1 MSTIILGDRII
12 QTSDPIQQRKQA
24 AQSMQQAGIG
34 SLSGRTTDDDRG
46 RQAREIQRDAG
57 VQTITRDSDR
67 DKEEKTNQ
75 ILKNVGIID
84 EPEKKGIVQAGQ
96 DLLAKV
102 SPLANFIQGTQST
115 DNLFKKLVGGLELG
129 STDKVTLVNL
139 VDRLGSDPKNI
150 ENLIKKYADQNK
162 LSSSEALDLAGRFNQ
177 EYSDI
182 GSTIFSSGITDYF
195 DRMDNM
201 GLGETIKTMA
211 GDLTGT
217 RDTEGIV
224 TLENVTDNLGTE
236 GLQFLKT
243 TNPEAYYRLRPNDP
257 DLANESFVST
267 GDPVADRRFNAKIME
282 ARALAAD
289 KQSRQDANTGQGI
302 MASSPAFASPASQ
315 YGIFIGKPGPFIGN
329 FVDTDGDGIDDRF
342 QTGPGQPRQPF
353 VNPKAPLPGTSGTV
367 QPVATGITPFDV
379 RQFYAS
385 LPQYTQQGI
394 MNPNLA
400 QFYQNLGMF
409 PGMNV

>member
-12 QTSDPIQQRKQA
+12 SPSDPILQRKQA
-24 AQSMQQAGIG
+24 AQGMQQGGIG

-46 RQAREIQRDAG
+46 RQAREIQRDAVG
-57 VQTITRDSDR
+57 GRTITEDSAR

-75 ILKNVGIID
+75 ILRNIGVID

-96 DLLAKV
+96 ELLAKV

-195 DRMDNM
+195 DRMDKM
-201 GLGETIKTMA
+201 DFGDTAKTMA

-217 RDTEGIV
+217 RDTEGII

-236 GLQFLKT
+236 GLQFLKV
-243 TNPEAYYRLRPNDP
+243 TNPQAYYRLRPNDP

-267 GDPVADRRFNAKIME
+267 GDKVADRRFNAKIME
-282 ARALAAD
+282 ARALANDAR
-289 KQSRQDANTGQGI
+289 SRQDANMGQGI
-302 MASSPAFASPASQ
+302 MAASPA
-315 YGIFIGKPGPFIGN
+315 
-329 FVDTDGDGIDDRF
+329 
-342 QTGPGQPRQPF
+342 
-353 VNPKAPLPGTSGTV
+353 LPGLPVTTPV
-367 QPVATGITPFDV
+367 IPPVTPPTAPPTTTPVATGITPFDV
-379 RQFYAS
+379 RQFYAT

-400 QFYQNLGMF
+400 QFYQNLGLF

>member
-24 AQSMQQAGIG
+24 AQSMRQAGIG

-46 RQAREIQRDAG
+46 RQAREIQRDAVG
-57 VQTITRDSDR
+57 GRTITEDSAR

-75 ILKNVGIID
+75 ILRNIGVID

-139 VDRLGSDPKNI
+139 VDRLGSNPKNI

-289 KQSRQDANTGQGI
+289 KQSRQDANMGQGI
-302 MASSPAFASPASQ
+302 MAASPA
-315 YGIFIGKPGPFIGN
+315 
-329 FVDTDGDGIDDRF
+329 
-342 QTGPGQPRQPF
+342 
-353 VNPKAPLPGTSGTV
+353 LPGLIRNLPPDT
-367 QPVATGITPFDV
+367 PVIGGPADPPNPVLTPVPVGGITPFDI

-409 PGMNV
+409 PGMTT

>member
-24 AQSMQQAGIG
+24 AQSMRQAGIG

-46 RQAREIQRDAG
+46 RQAREIQRDAVG
-57 VQTITRDSDR
+57 GRTITEDSAR

-75 ILKNVGIID
+75 ILRNIGVID

-289 KQSRQDANTGQGI
+289 KQSRQDANTGI
-302 MASSPAFASPASQ
+302 MAASPA
-315 YGIFIGKPGPFIGN
+315 
-329 FVDTDGDGIDDRF
+329 
-342 QTGPGQPRQPF
+342 
-353 VNPKAPLPGTSGTV
+353 LPGLPVTTPV
-367 QPVATGITPFDV
+367 IPPVTPPTAPPTTTPVATGITPFDV
-379 RQFYAS
+379 RQFYAT

-400 QFYQNLGMF
+400 QFYQNLGLF

>member
-1 MSTIILGDRII
+1 MSTLIIGDRII
-12 QTSDPIQQRKQA
+12 RTSDPILQRKQA
-24 AQSMQQAGIG
+24 AQGMQQAGIG

-46 RQAREIQRDAG
+46 RQAREIQRDAVG
-57 VQTITRDSDR
+57 GRTITEDSAR

-75 ILKNVGIID
+75 ILRNIGVID

-96 DLLAKV
+96 ELLAKV

-195 DRMDNM
+195 DRMDKM
-201 GLGETIKTMA
+201 DFGDTAKTMA

-217 RDTEGIV
+217 RDTEGII

-236 GLQFLKT
+236 GLQFLKV
-243 TNPEAYYRLRPNDP
+243 TNPQAYYRLRPNDP

-267 GDPVADRRFNAKIME
+267 GDKVADRRFNAKIME
-282 ARALAAD
+282 ARALANDAR
-289 KQSRQDANTGQGI
+289 SRQDANMGQGI
-302 MASSPAFASPASQ
+302 MAASPA
-315 YGIFIGKPGPFIGN
+315 
-329 FVDTDGDGIDDRF
+329 
-342 QTGPGQPRQPF
+342 
-353 VNPKAPLPGTSGTV
+353 LPGLPVTTPV
-367 QPVATGITPFDV
+367 IPPVTPPTAPPTTTPVATGITPFDV
-379 RQFYAS
+379 RQFYAT

-400 QFYQNLGMF
+400 QFYQNLQAF
-409 PGMNV
+409 PRVV

>member
-46 RQAREIQRDAG
+46 QRAREIQRDAG
-57 VQTITRDSDR
+57 VETITRDSDR

-75 ILKNVGIID
+75 ILRNIGVIN

-139 VDRLGSDPKNI
+139 VDRLGSNPKNI

-289 KQSRQDANTGQGI
+289 KQSRQDANMGI
-302 MASSPAFASPASQ
+302 MAASPAL
-315 YGIFIGKPGPFIGN
+315 PGLP
-329 FVDTDGDGIDDRF
+329 V
-342 QTGPGQPRQPF
+342 TGPATVITPTTPTT
-353 VNPKAPLPGTSGTV
+353 NPVLTPVPVGGVAPTT
-367 QPVATGITPFDV
+367 TGITPFNIN
-379 RQFYAS
+379 QFYAS
-385 LPQYTQQGI
+385 LPQYVQQGI
-394 MNPNLA
+394 MAPTNLSRFTDA
-400 QFYQNLGMF
+400 LRMF
-409 PGMNV
+409 PGATV

>member
-289 KQSRQDANTGQGI
+289 KQSRQDANTGI
-302 MASSPAFASPASQ
+302 MAASPA
-315 YGIFIGKPGPFIGN
+315 
-329 FVDTDGDGIDDRF
+329 
-342 QTGPGQPRQPF
+342 
-353 VNPKAPLPGTSGTV
+353 LPGLPVTTPV
-367 QPVATGITPFDV
+367 IPPVTPPTAPPTTTPVATGITPFDV
-379 RQFYAS
+379 RQFYAT

-400 QFYQNLGMF
+400 QFYQNLGLF

>member
-24 AQSMQQAGIG
+24 AQSMRQAGIG

-46 RQAREIQRDAG
+46 RQAREIQRDAVG
-57 VQTITRDSDR
+57 GRTITEDSAR

-75 ILKNVGIID
+75 ILRNIGVID

-289 KQSRQDANTGQGI
+289 KQSRQDANMGQGI
-302 MASSPAFASPASQ
+302 MAASPA
-315 YGIFIGKPGPFIGN
+315 
-329 FVDTDGDGIDDRF
+329 
-342 QTGPGQPRQPF
+342 
-353 VNPKAPLPGTSGTV
+353 LPGLIRNLPPDT
-367 QPVATGITPFDV
+367 PVIGGPADPPNPVLTPVPVGGITPFDI

-409 PGMNV
+409 PGMTT

>member
-289 KQSRQDANTGQGI
+289 KQSRQDANTGI
-302 MASSPAFASPASQ
+302 MAASPA
-315 YGIFIGKPGPFIGN
+315 
-329 FVDTDGDGIDDRF
+329 
-342 QTGPGQPRQPF
+342 
-353 VNPKAPLPGTSGTV
+353 LPGLPVTTPV
-367 QPVATGITPFDV
+367 IPPVTPPTAPPTTTPVATGITPFDV
-379 RQFYAS
+379 RQFYAT

>member
-34 SLSGRTTDDDRG
+34 SLSGRTTDDDKG
-46 RQAREIQRDAG
+46 RQAREIQRDAVG
-57 VQTITRDSDR
+57 GRTITEDSAR

-75 ILKNVGIID
+75 ILRNIGVID

-96 DLLAKV
+96 ELLAKV

-224 TLENVTDNLGTE
+224 TLENVTDRLGTE

-257 DLANESFVST
+257 DLANVAFT
-267 GDPVADRRFNAKIME
+267 GDKNFDAKIME

-289 KQSRQDANTGQGI
+289 KQSRQDANMGQGI
-302 MASSPAFASPASQ
+302 MAASPALP
-315 YGIFIGKPGPFIGN
+315 GISVPAGGTTITPRPGPI
-329 FVDTDGDGIDDRF
+329 T
-342 QTGPGQPRQPF
+342 T
-353 VNPKAPLPGTSGTV
+353 NPVLTPVPVGGVAPTT
-367 QPVATGITPFDV
+367 TGITPFNIN
-379 RQFYAS
+379 QFYAS
-385 LPQYTQQGI
+385 LPKYTQSGVMAPI
-394 MNPNLA
+394 NLSRFTDA
-400 QFYQNLGMF
+400 LRMF
-409 PGMNV
+409 PGATV

>member
-24 AQSMQQAGIG
+24 AQSMRQAGIG

-46 RQAREIQRDAG
+46 RQAREIQRDAVG
-57 VQTITRDSDR
+57 GRTITEDSAR

-75 ILKNVGIID
+75 ILRNIGVID

-139 VDRLGSDPKNI
+139 VDRLGSNPKNI

-236 GLQFLKT
+236 GLQFLKV
-243 TNPEAYYRLRPNDP
+243 TNPQAYYRLRPNDP

-289 KQSRQDANTGQGI
+289 KQSRQDANMGQGI
-302 MASSPAFASPASQ
+302 MAASPA
-315 YGIFIGKPGPFIGN
+315 
-329 FVDTDGDGIDDRF
+329 
-342 QTGPGQPRQPF
+342 
-353 VNPKAPLPGTSGTV
+353 LPGLIRNLPPDT
-367 QPVATGITPFDV
+367 PVIGGPADPPNPVLTPVPVGGITPFDI

-409 PGMNV
+409 PGMTT

>member
-46 RQAREIQRDAG
+46 QRAREIQRDAG
-57 VQTITRDSDR
+57 VETITRDSDR

-75 ILKNVGIID
+75 ILRNIGVID

-139 VDRLGSDPKNI
+139 VDRLGSNPKNI

-289 KQSRQDANTGQGI
+289 KQSRQDANMGQGI
-302 MASSPAFASPASQ
+302 MAASPA
-315 YGIFIGKPGPFIGN
+315 
-329 FVDTDGDGIDDRF
+329 
-342 QTGPGQPRQPF
+342 
-353 VNPKAPLPGTSGTV
+353 LPGLIRNLPPDT
-367 QPVATGITPFDV
+367 PVIGGPADPPNPVLTPVPVGGITPFDI

>member
-236 GLQFLKT
+236 GLQFLKV
-243 TNPEAYYRLRPNDP
+243 TNPQAYYRLRPNDP

-267 GDPVADRRFNAKIME
+267 GDKVADRRFNAKIME

-289 KQSRQDANTGQGI
+289 KQSRQDANMGQGI
-302 MASSPAFASPASQ
+302 MAASPA
-315 YGIFIGKPGPFIGN
+315 
-329 FVDTDGDGIDDRF
+329 
-342 QTGPGQPRQPF
+342 
-353 VNPKAPLPGTSGTV
+353 LPGLPVTTPV
-367 QPVATGITPFDV
+367 IPPVTPPTAPPTTTPVATGITPFDV
-379 RQFYAS
+379 RQFYAT

-400 QFYQNLGMF
+400 QFYQNLGLF

>member
-34 SLSGRTTDDDRG
+34 SLSGRTTDDDKG
-46 RQAREIQRDAG
+46 RQAREIQRDAVG
-57 VQTITRDSDR
+57 GRTITEDSAR

-75 ILKNVGIID
+75 ILRNIGVID

-96 DLLAKV
+96 ELLAKV

-224 TLENVTDNLGTE
+224 TLENVTDRLGTE

-257 DLANESFVST
+257 DLANVAFT
-267 GDPVADRRFNAKIME
+267 GDKNFDAKIME

-289 KQSRQDANTGQGI
+289 KQSRQDANMGQGI

-342 QTGPGQPRQPF
+342 QTGPGQPRVPF
-353 VNPKAPLPGTSGTV
+353 VNPKAPLPGASGPAQTV
-367 QPVATGITPFDV
+367 GLEGVGLGGIKPFDV
-379 RQFYAS
+379 NKFYAS

-400 QFYQNLGMF
+400 QFY
-409 PGMNV
+409 

>member
-289 KQSRQDANTGQGI
+289 KQSRQDANMGQGI
-302 MASSPAFASPASQ
+302 MAASPA
-315 YGIFIGKPGPFIGN
+315 
-329 FVDTDGDGIDDRF
+329 
-342 QTGPGQPRQPF
+342 
-353 VNPKAPLPGTSGTV
+353 LPGLPVTTPV
-367 QPVATGITPFDV
+367 IPPVTPPTAPPTTTPVATGITPFDV
-379 RQFYAS
+379 RQFYAT

-400 QFYQNLGMF
+400 QFYQNLGLF

>member
-289 KQSRQDANTGQGI
+289 KQSRQDANTGI
-302 MASSPAFASPASQ
+302 MAASPA
-315 YGIFIGKPGPFIGN
+315 
-329 FVDTDGDGIDDRF
+329 
-342 QTGPGQPRQPF
+342 
-353 VNPKAPLPGTSGTV
+353 LPGLPVTTPV
-367 QPVATGITPFDV
+367 IPPVTPPTAPPTTTPVATGITPFDV
-379 RQFYAS
+379 RQFYAT

-409 PGMNV
+409 PGMNI

>member
-289 KQSRQDANTGQGI
+289 KQSRQDANTGI
-302 MASSPAFASPASQ
+302 MAASPA
-315 YGIFIGKPGPFIGN
+315 
-329 FVDTDGDGIDDRF
+329 
-342 QTGPGQPRQPF
+342 
-353 VNPKAPLPGTSGTV
+353 LPGLPVTTPV
-367 QPVATGITPFDV
+367 IPPVTPPTAPPTTTPVATGITPFDI
-379 RQFYAS
+379 RQFYAT
-385 LPQYTQQGI
+385 LPQYTQQGV
-394 MNPNLA
+394 MSPNLA
-400 QFYQNLGMF
+400 QYYQNLGLF